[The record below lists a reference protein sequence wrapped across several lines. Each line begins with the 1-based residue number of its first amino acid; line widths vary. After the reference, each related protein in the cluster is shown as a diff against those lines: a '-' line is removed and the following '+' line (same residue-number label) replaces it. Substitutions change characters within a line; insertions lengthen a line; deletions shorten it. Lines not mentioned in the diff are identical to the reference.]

1 MVKNLPANTG
11 DTGSVP
17 GSGRSAG
24 EGNANAIQSSC
35 LEIPMDRGAWQAT
48 IHKLAR
54 VGHDLGTTTTIEFN
68 YKNAFS
74 TYIKHI
80 KMGEFNHRYV

>member
-1 MVKNLPANTG
+1 MGEINQDPAMYFEAFPGGSVIKNLPVNAG

-35 LEIPMDRGAWQAT
+35 LEIPMDRGAWT
-48 IHKLAR
+48 HK
-54 VGHDLGTTTTIEFN
+54 
-68 YKNAFS
+68 
-74 TYIKHI
+74 
-80 KMGEFNHRYV
+80 